1 MSRKLHTKTFR
12 TLIATLFLGLFLFA
26 NYGVNATGLHQH
38 EHHSSNEDEKSHN
51 AHTDC
56 YICDFQGLSY
66 EPLTQKIDFITQNT
80 FEDYPPIVVYFVS
93 HFISEQI
100 TAIQQRG
107 PPTME
112 A

>member
-1 MSRKLHTKTFR
+1 MSKKLHTKTFR

-26 NYGVNATGLHQH
+26 NYGVNYAGLHQH
-38 EHHSSNEDEKSHN
+38 EHHFSNENEKSKN

-66 EPLTQKIDFITQNT
+66 EPLVADEFQWIKNIISD
-80 FEDYPPIVVYFVS
+80 EVS
-93 HFISEQI
+93 VSEYLASHIISEYYN
-100 TAIQQRG
+100 AIQQRG
-107 PPTME
+107 PPVLG